1 MLKNKK
7 RYAIVASMLLANMFL
22 DLYLGRAFLYS
33 RRPFLAAM
41 LAAIFAAQGL
51 VVTKLI
57 KDSV

>member
-7 RYAIVASMLLANMFL
+7 LYVILASLLLANMFL
-22 DLYLGRAFLYS
+22 DLYLGRALLYS
-33 RRPFLAAM
+33 RHQFLAAM

-57 KDSV
+57 KDSA